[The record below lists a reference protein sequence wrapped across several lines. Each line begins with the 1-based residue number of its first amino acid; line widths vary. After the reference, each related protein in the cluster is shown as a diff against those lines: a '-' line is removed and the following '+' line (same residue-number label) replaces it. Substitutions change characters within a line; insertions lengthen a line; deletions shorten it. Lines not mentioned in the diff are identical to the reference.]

1 MQAVRRAFSEVKR
14 RISSYLRRFKALYL
28 RNKRIS
34 IPLSAILLIN
44 LVLVV
49 ALIIIGKLPAPFEPI
64 VLEANHFKLEALQ
77 KDSAGVEPSSEFLL
91 SAENPIDE
99 GKIKSALKIL
109 PDEKYDLIKIS
120 NTEFKIKFPTELSQ
134 DKIYKFEILGKEGG
148 VEKSLSWAFQIKGS
162 FRVIRTLPR
171 NEANFV
177 PTNSG
182 IEIVFSHENFKFK
195 DIGKFIEIKPKVAG
209 KFEKHKRTLVFVH
222 KGLKP
227 ATLYSV
233 KIKKGI
239 GLVGS
244 EEILKENKT
253 FQFETKTKQ
262 GSEAN
267 NYFTF
272 SSKTY
277 EFPKS
282 EKPVLSGWGRGK
294 PKQANVYKLDE
305 KTFLKSLKQVD
316 SVPSWTSLQSKKYS
330 TKGLTKFLQF
340 DPVIISLQNSSYIEI
355 PKKFPNGFYLVVV
368 ENEGGGS
375 SQTWLQITP
384 VSVYVTISETKS
396 LFWVNSVE
404 TKKPI
409 QGASVE
415 LIGGGF
421 SSKTDKDGIAQ
432 AETPNK
438 LKNSNFHYFKI
449 QAKNANLILRVGGFY
464 RDPAADKFWH
474 YLYLDRGLFRTSDSV
489 SFWGVLRRREGG
501 TPETVKLELKQNSY
515 VDYFYNPITIITKEV
530 AVSEFSTFNGS
541 LDFSNLNPGSYTVEL
556 KVRDV
561 VIETKSIRIGIFDKP
576 AYQIKV
582 TPSKKAVIVGDKVTY
597 KVKTE
602 FFEGTPA
609 PNISLKVSGSIEKT
623 IKTNTNGEISLTLK
637 SKPQKSSPGFQNIY
651 IRPTESEV
659 GDISAGAGVHVFSS
673 TINIRGEGEIKEGK
687 AKIQGTIKKVDLSKV
702 DKLYTDDYLGG
713 PVSTDLNAKVYETS
727 QIATETGEYYDFI
740 EKKIIKTY
748 KYKQKKELINTLEAK
763 SDQNGKFNLEFD
775 ANSAKDYQLEISAK
789 DEKGRQ
795 EKTTIYV
802 SRSVRANAP
811 YYYLENTKDFPTK
824 YKIGEKVELQ
834 FKKGRDPLKPKPDLK
849 FLYYQ
854 GQIGLMD
861 YTVSLS
867 PTYTFSFEEKH
878 IPNVSVTGVLF
889 NGFTYKASSTPHF
902 WAVGGSNVDFD
913 EEERELIIEVKAGKN
928 KYNPG
933 DKAKVEV
940 MVRDKN
946 NKGVE
951 AEVNINIIDE
961 SLYAVSREASSLN
974 PLSGLYRNVTNGVF
988 ASYLSHQYPIDL
1000 PGSGAGGGGGGRD
1013 DFRDKVFFG
1022 VLKTDKDGKG
1032 LIDVKLPD
1040 NLTTWRVSSQA
1051 VTIDLKI
1058 GKGVGAIVVSKDLF
1072 VEVNLPSELLL
1083 SDKPQIKLRA
1093 FGNALKSGD
1102 LVEFAIKAESLG
1114 WKKEKKVKG
1123 KAFKASF
1130 IKLPKLKEGTHKIT
1144 FSVKAKDL
1152 NDALTK
1158 QVQVIKGRTRVG
1170 KIKEYSLKPELKLEG
1185 GTGQNTLTFINEI
1198 QGTSYPIL
1206 KKQLWSFSDRLETK
1220 LAQEIAAKLLKKHFN
1235 EDQFVDQINFVRY
1248 QTTDGG
1254 LAIFPYAD
1262 NNLELSAKIASYDA
1276 NNFDKDGLRS
1286 YFLSILDNKKEGR
1299 ERSLVA
1305 LWGLA
1310 SIGDPVL
1317 VNLQSFTSGAKLSLR
1332 ERLYVALAYIE
1343 LGDKEKAREMFDEIL
1358 EKSAEQKPPYIYI
1371 KDKDR
1376 DKSFELTAL
1385 AAMIGAKLQDKNTT
1399 AIMRYL
1405 ADEKPEKVLIDIE
1418 RVLAAVDY
1426 LSGFAFN
1433 EASFTINIEGEEKT
1447 IDLKGRPYFMSV
1459 TADKLEKL
1467 SFKDIKGKVLVSV
1480 SYETTLNKAGIS
1492 RDKSLDI
1499 KREYSENN
1507 NVTTDIS
1514 EGALVKITINY
1525 DISGPI
1531 QSGCYQVTDHLPS
1544 GLRAVTNPARFVS
1557 ERDTWYLYQNTG
1569 QTISFCVR
1577 KEFTKPIK
1585 YFARVIAK
1593 GEYLAE
1599 PATIQH
1605 QKAKDRLNFTS
1616 SQIIKIR

>member
-1 MQAVRRAFSEVKR
+1 F
-14 RISSYLRRFKALYL
+14 YL
-28 RNKRIS
+28 
-34 IPLSAILLIN
+34 
-44 LVLVV
+44 
-49 ALIIIGKLPAPFEPI
+49 
-64 VLEANHFKLEALQ
+64 LE
-77 KDSAGVEPSSEFLL
+77 
-91 SAENPIDE
+91 
-99 GKIKSALKIL
+99 
-109 PDEKYDLIKIS
+109 
-120 NTEFKIKFPTELSQ
+120 
-134 DKIYKFEILGKEGG
+134 
-148 VEKSLSWAFQIKGS
+148 
-162 FRVIRTLPR
+162 
-171 NEANFV
+171 
-177 PTNSG
+177 
-182 IEIVFSHENFKFK
+182 IE
-195 DIGKFIEIKPKVAG
+195 
-209 KFEKHKRTLVFVH
+209 
-222 KGLKP
+222 
-227 ATLYSV
+227 
-233 KIKKGI
+233 
-239 GLVGS
+239 S
-244 EEILKENKT
+244 EEGNIN
-253 FQFETKTKQ
+253 
-262 GSEAN
+262 
-267 NYFTF
+267 
-272 SSKTY
+272 
-277 EFPKS
+277 
-282 EKPVLSGWGRGK
+282 
-294 PKQANVYKLDE
+294 QA
-305 KTFLKSLKQVD
+305 
-316 SVPSWTSLQSKKYS
+316 
-330 TKGLTKFLQF
+330 
-340 DPVIISLQNSSYIEI
+340 
-355 PKKFPNGFYLVVV
+355 
-368 ENEGGGS
+368 
-375 SQTWLQITP
+375 WLQITYISAYST
-384 VSVYVTISETKS
+384 VSETKS

-409 QGASVE
+409 NEASVE
-415 LIGGGF
+415 LVGGGF
-421 SSKTDKDGIAQ
+421 NAKTDKDGIAQ
-432 AETPNK
+432 AKTPNK

-449 QAKNANLILRVGGFY
+449 QAKNAKLILRVGGFY
-464 RDPAADKFWH
+464 SDPTPHQYWH
-474 YLYLDRGLFRTSDSV
+474 YLYLDRELFRTSDSV
-489 SFWGVLRRREGG
+489 SFWGVLRRRDGG
-501 TPETVKLELKQNSY
+501 TPETVKLELKQSSY
-515 VDYFYNPITIITKEV
+515 VDYFYNPITIISKEIGISDV
-530 AVSEFSTFNGS
+530 STFTGS

-561 VIETKSIRIGIFDKP
+561 VIETKLIRVGIFDKP

-582 TPSKKAVIVGDKVTY
+582 SPSKKAVFVGDKVTY
-597 KVKTE
+597 KIKTE

-609 PNISLKVSGSIEKT
+609 PHIRLKVTGSVEKT
-623 IKTNTNGEISLTLK
+623 IRTNINGETILTLK
-637 SKPQKSSPGFQNIY
+637 AKRPKYNLGYQNIY

-659 GDISAGAGVHVFSS
+659 GDISAGGSVRVFGSA
-673 TINIRGEGEIKEGK
+673 INIRGEGNIEGGK
-687 AKIQGTIKKVDLSKV
+687 AKVEGTIKKVDLSKV
-702 DKLYTDDYLGG
+702 NELYTDDYLGG
-713 PVSTDLNAKVYETS
+713 PVSTDLTTKIYEVS

-740 EKKIIKTY
+740 EKKIFKTY
-748 KYKQKKELINTLEAK
+748 KYEQKKELINTLEAK

-775 ANSAKDYQLEISAK
+775 ADPAKDYQLEISAK
-789 DEKGRQ
+789 DDKGRR

-802 SRSVRANAP
+802 SRSVNADAP
-811 YYYLENTKDFPTK
+811 IYYYLENTKDFPTK
-824 YKIGEKVELQ
+824 YKIGEKVELK
-834 FKKGRDPLKPKPDLK
+834 FKKGRDLLKPNPNLK

-854 GQIGLMD
+854 SQIGIEE
-861 YTVSLS
+861 YTVSSS
-867 PTYTFSFEEKH
+867 PTYSFTFEEKH
-878 IPNVSVTGVLF
+878 VPNLNVVGVLF
-889 NGFTYKASSTPHF
+889 NGFTYQASSTPTF
-902 WAVGGSNVDFD
+902 WFNSGSNVDFD
-913 EEERELIIEVKAGKN
+913 EAGKELKIEVKSERT

-933 DKAKVEV
+933 DSARVEV
-940 MVRDKN
+940 VVRDKN
-946 NKGVE
+946 NKGVA

-961 SLYAVSREASSLN
+961 SLYAVSRESSNLD
-974 PLSGLYRNVTNGVF
+974 PLSNLYRNVTSGVF
-988 ASYLSHQYPIDL
+988 ATYLSHKYPI
-1000 PGSGAGGGGGGRD
+1000 GALGGGGGGGGRD

-1032 LIDVKLPD
+1032 EIDVKLPD

-1447 IDLKGRPYFMSV
+1447 IDLKGRPYLMSV

-1480 SYETTLNKAGIS
+1480 SYETPLNKAGIS